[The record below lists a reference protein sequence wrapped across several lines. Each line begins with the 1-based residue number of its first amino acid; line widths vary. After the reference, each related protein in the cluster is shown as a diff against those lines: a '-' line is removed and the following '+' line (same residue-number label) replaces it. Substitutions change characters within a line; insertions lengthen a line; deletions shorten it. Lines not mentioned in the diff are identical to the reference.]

1 MMKADGRFV
10 DKRLN
15 MNVKVDPEEAREKN
29 ERLINIV
36 KNKLA
41 VKKIKG

>member
-1 MMKADGRFV
+1 
-10 DKRLN
+10 
-15 MNVKVDPEEAREKN
+15 MNVRVDPDEAREKN

-41 VKKIKG
+41 VKKIKD